1 MSLSDP
7 NRGRL
12 ATSTGDMLWYSGRD
26 LVPWYGVLVEKEVSK
41 EWKQQQQVALIN
53 HHVPS
58 EVKPYFQSSILSEQI
73 LVYLPA
79 MQDASMTIS

>member
-26 LVPWYGVLVEKEVSK
+26 LVPWYGVLVEEGGIEGVEAAAAAAGSIDKSPCPERGQTLLSK
-41 EWKQQQQVALIN
+41 
-53 HHVPS
+53 
-58 EVKPYFQSSILSEQI
+58 
-73 LVYLPA
+73 
-79 MQDASMTIS
+79 